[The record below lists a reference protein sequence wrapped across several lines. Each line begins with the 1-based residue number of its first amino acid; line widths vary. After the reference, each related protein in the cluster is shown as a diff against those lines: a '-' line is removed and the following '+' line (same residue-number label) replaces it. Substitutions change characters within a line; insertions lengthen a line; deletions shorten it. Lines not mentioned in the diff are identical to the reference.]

1 MIGLS
6 DMESVYIEN
15 LVQRMGSGAAARQED
30 DARTTICVA
39 CDAKND
45 GSAKCCINCGRW
57 LLDGKNRH
65 FCFEDDIGSD
75 SHPERNDPLAV
86 ELKGQ
91 LQKLQAKRDDL
102 AMDLLVDIIEKS
114 KNDRGVHELFKDEL
128 DMLAQNS
135 EMRHSLLMQIDLLQG
150 SSWVN
155 SENQLRRGIPIPPFV
170 CEKCGSQN
178 DPGTRFCIYC
188 GSSAEESLNKKLE
201 ELIEER
207 QRVQTEL
214 VERVVGFAQTDT
226 AFRVSIGATLNP
238 FETNRKRISRIQ
250 TRLSAAQDDTS
261 WDIARR
267 EKGSYL
273 EDQLLLCSY
282 CNHATPIW
290 GSYCAVCGRPL
301 PKC

>member
-1 MIGLS
+1 MVGLP
-6 DMESVYIEN
+6 DMESAYIGN
-15 LVQRMGSGAAARQED
+15 LVRRKAGGAAVRQED
-30 DARTTICVA
+30 DARTIVCVA

-45 GSAKCCINCGRW
+45 ENASCCVNCGRW

-65 FCFEDDIGSD
+65 FRFEDDNDSD
-75 SHPERNDPLAV
+75 LYPERNDPLAV

-91 LQKLQAKRDDL
+91 LQKLQVKRSDL
-102 AMDLLVDIIEKS
+102 AMNLLVDIIEKS
-114 KNDRGVHELFKDEL
+114 KNDRGTYELFKDEL
-128 DMLAQNS
+128 DVLAQNS
-135 EMRHSLLMQIDLLQG
+135 GMRHSLLAQIDSLQG
-150 SSWVN
+150 SGWVN
-155 SENQLRRGIPIPPFV
+155 LGNQFRRGVPSPSFV
-170 CEKCGSQN
+170 CEKCGFQN

-188 GSSAEESLNKKLE
+188 GCSAEESLNKKLE

-207 QRVQTEL
+207 RRVQTKL
-214 VERVVGFAQTDT
+214 VERVAGFAQTDT

-238 FETNRKRISRIQ
+238 FETNRKRISRIL

-261 WDIARR
+261 WDIAMR

-273 EDQLLLCSY
+273 EDQLLLCPY

-290 GSYCAVCGRPL
+290 GSFCAVCGRPL